1 MKHNCFRKTFGTPKH
16 EGRRRPT
23 RLSSLT
29 TVHAT
34 STCICVSILR
44 NTASGAAE
52 HQAAV
57 RGGNEASQQPPP
69 FSMPACTFMFPC
81 IPSWHDARWMLPILL
96 VVGIHHKRAYSMCHW
111 RQVACSPQRPVL
123 VHNRKRLHV
132 FMCSLPFALLLFLH
146 SPLEPVDIVIGTVRI
161 SSKTLGLLLGR
172 RSALRT

>member
-1 MKHNCFRKTFGTPKH
+1 MLHLH
-16 EGRRRPT
+16 VD
-23 RLSSLT
+23 S
-29 TVHAT
+29 
-34 STCICVSILR
+34 ICVSILR

-81 IPSWHDARWMLPILL
+81 IPSWHDARWMLLILL
-96 VVGIHHKRAYSMCHW
+96 VGIHHKRAYSMCHW

-123 VHNRKRLHV
+123 VDNGNLCSCVHV